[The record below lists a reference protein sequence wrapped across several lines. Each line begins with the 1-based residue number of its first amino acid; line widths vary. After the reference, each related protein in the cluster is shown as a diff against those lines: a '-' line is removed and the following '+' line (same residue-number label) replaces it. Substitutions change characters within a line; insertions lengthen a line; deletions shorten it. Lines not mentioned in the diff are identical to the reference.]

1 MPDTE
6 KAHCAPGVLPEET
19 TPAGV
24 ICSAHR
30 TTTHDTCAYLEEQV
44 DEITGVLVDHGYLG
58 GAESLTEAV
67 QEMAA
72 DAAEAQR
79 ARGVLVGDNV
89 LEEQYDVAAA
99 LQEAIDMAAD
109 HHQLVDLLCE
119 HEVMQGGE
127 PIVEVVESPLAT
139 AAELERAR
147 ELLLD
152 DGRMQNVEDVPRAV
166 QVLIALTA
174 DVRKQLITSGHLGWE
189 ATRGEADELGDAV
202 RDAIAEAE
210 QLRKTQQELAEME
223 EQSIDRGQ
231 RYFRERQ
238 YRVNV
243 AAVASTVLLRAHAES
258 HTGSVTTCGTCAR
271 DWAVVQEASGI
282 RAPGN

>member
-99 LQEAIDMAAD
+99 LQEAIDMAAEYRRSF
-109 HHQLVDLLCE
+109 DLLCE
-119 HEVMQGGE
+119 HEVVRSGE
-127 PIVEVVESPLAT
+127 PIVEVVESLLAT
-139 AAELERAR
+139 AAEIERAR
-147 ELLLD
+147 ELLHD
-152 DGRMQNVEDVPRAV
+152 DGRMQNDENVPRAV
-166 QVLIALTA
+166 QV
-174 DVRKQLITSGHLGWE
+174 
-189 ATRGEADELGDAV
+189 
-202 RDAIAEAE
+202 
-210 QLRKTQQELAEME
+210 
-223 EQSIDRGQ
+223 
-231 RYFRERQ
+231 
-238 YRVNV
+238 
-243 AAVASTVLLRAHAES
+243 ASRRRPR
-258 HTGSVTTCGTCAR
+258 CGGC
-271 DWAVVQEASGI
+271 
-282 RAPGN
+282 